1 MFAKKFFEETL
12 NIDDEDVLNLLAE
25 NAKPNKV
32 KKETMLAQT
41 GEIQTDVFFLFEG
54 VLSSYIIASGKNKKM
69 FDGFYYHY
77 GDFVVGGFELDQ
89 PALTTIAPVSGSA
102 DVLQVPIDV

>member
-54 VLSSYIIASGKNKKM
+54 VLSSYIIASGKNKKCST
-69 FDGFYYHY
+69 GF
-77 GDFVVGGFELDQ
+77 
-89 PALTTIAPVSGSA
+89 TITMVI
-102 DVLQVPIDV
+102 LL